1 MTDIL
6 LNYAMPSEKVTPLL
20 GADLGFLHNALVLVK
35 PKDESVARA
44 VVECLSTA
52 EVQNL
57 TNAKAYEMLD
67 AGMSSIYVLPTDS
80 LDLSELDL
88 SNYGYYTIIIDEAF
102 TKEEVEAR
110 DFGEFGGVVSYMST
124 DRDYI
129 KSFNLQ
135 DWNAGFYGKIVNGA
149 VNMYRSFGKL
159 LSAFSWKNQ
168 QYIEMEADDDI
179 TTLNE
184 ANVLFEAKANF
195 VLNSPRYGRRLALF
209 SAGNKAIVAPYI
221 YEEICNNI
229 QGWGLQYINLN
240 QPDYTVRDAK
250 LMQEFIQ
257 NKLNTNY
264 VNKGLVPSATCN
276 IKVVDGSNFVATGGV
291 VIGEPKALW
300 RVETTVQQGEI

>member
-6 LNYAMPSEKVTPLL
+6 LNYAMPIQKVTPLL

-35 PKDESVARA
+35 PKDESVERA

-88 SNYGYYTIIIDEAF
+88 SKYGYFTIVIDEAF

-159 LSAFSWKNQ
+159 LSAFSWKNH
-168 QYIEMEADDDI
+168 QYIEMEADDGI

-184 ANVLFEAKANF
+184 LEDRMVKNF
-195 VLNSPRYGRRLALF
+195 IK
-209 SAGNKAIVAPYI
+209 AGNIEGKVEKDFFGNATAPLKAVNRKPILPTE
-221 YEEICNNI
+221 EEISSN
-229 QGWGLQYINLN
+229 
-240 QPDYTVRDAK
+240 TRARSAK
-250 LMQEFIQ
+250 LRIAE
-257 NKLNTNY
+257 
-264 VNKGLVPSATCN
+264 
-276 IKVVDGSNFVATGGV
+276 
-291 VIGEPKALW
+291 KA
-300 RVETTVQQGEI
+300 

>member
-6 LNYAMPSEKVTPLL
+6 LNYAMPIEKVTPLI
-20 GADLGFLHNALVLVK
+20 GADLGFLHKALVLVK
-35 PKDESVARA
+35 PKDESVDSA
-44 VVECLSTA
+44 VVECMSED
-52 EVQNL
+52 EVKAL
-57 TNAKAYEMLD
+57 TDAKAYEMLN
-67 AGMSSIYVLPTDS
+67 AGMSSIYVLPVNNLDIS
-80 LDLSELDL
+80 AIDLSKY
-88 SNYGYYTIIIDEAF
+88 NYFTIIVDEAF
-102 TKEEVEAR
+102 TEEEMNAR
-110 DFGEFGGVVSYMST
+110 DLGEFKGVVSYVST
-124 DRDYI
+124 DKDYI
-129 KSFNLQ
+129 NGLNLLN
-135 DWNAGFYGKIVNGA
+135 WNAGFYTKTVNGG

-159 LSAFSWKNQ
+159 LSSFNWNNQ
-168 QYIEMEADDDI
+168 QYIEMKEDDGI
-179 TTLNE
+179 NTLNE
-184 ANVLFEAKANF
+184 ANVLFDAKVNF
-195 VLNSPRYGRRLALF
+195 VLNSPRYGLRLALF

-240 QPDYTVRDAK
+240 KPDYTVRDAK

-276 IKVVDGSNFVATGGV
+276 IEVVDGSNFVATGGV